1 MAHPSHDKLN
11 WSDLSLQDILA
22 LAIDDELEARDYYR
36 TAAGH
41 AGNTGTRRM
50 LEALAVMEQGHAD
63 ALRKELEEL
72 QLQQDMEAGLAD

>member
-1 MAHPSHDKLN
+1 MAHPTHDRLQ
-11 WSDLSLQDILA
+11 WSEMSLRDILA
-22 LAIDDELEARDYYR
+22 LALEDEIEARDYYR

-41 AGNTGTRRM
+41 AGNSGTRRM